1 MTLAHDR
8 AASRGPAPDRAA
20 VQGALR
26 AWGHEPAPP
35 PSAAF
40 LAGLEARL
48 LDDAG
53 PVEVTLRPGLAPVVP
68 LRRKVGITA
77 VAAAGA
83 LFVAGAAAAM
93 GGLTRDD
100 GMRVEPTIDRTATTA
115 PSVGT
120 AAPSSTAARPPVVV
134 TIPAAAAIGTS
145 PAGGAPTGPMAVVP
159 SSAAM
164 PPSATTAPADR
175 PSSSAGQP
183 RPSTAPATTA
193 APVTTAPVTT
203 RPAEPPPPPTAPPT
217 LPATTTTEVHTAATM
232 TLTCAAQVVDARPA
246 VVCEWSEPVGGA
258 ASYRLLRGVAGQS
271 TGRVLTPAAGARR
284 YVDDD
289 AAATGTTYR
298 YTAQALDAAGTVVAH
313 SGTATVVR

>member
-1 MTLAHDR
+1 MTLADDR

-20 VQGALR
+20 VERGLR

-48 LDDAG
+48 LDDDG
-53 PVEVTLRPGLAPVVP
+53 PVEVTIRPGLAPVVP

-100 GMRVEPTIDRTATTA
+100 GVRVEPTIDRTATTA
-115 PSVGT
+115 PSVNT

-134 TIPAAAAIGTS
+134 TVPAAADGA
-145 PAGGAPTGPMAVVP
+145 PAGGASPGPVVVVP
-159 SSAAM
+159 SSAAV
-164 PPSATTAPADR
+164 PPSTTSGPVER
-175 PSSSAGQP
+175 PSSSVEQP
-183 RPSTAPATTA
+183 RPSTTPATTA
-193 APVTTAPVTT
+193 APVSTAPVTT
-203 RPAEPPPPPTAPPT
+203 RPAEPPPPTAPPT

-258 ASYRLLRGVAGQS
+258 ASYRLLRSVAGQP
-271 TGRVLTPAAGARR
+271 TGRVFTPAAGTRR
-284 YVDDD
+284 YVDYD
-289 AAATGTTYR
+289 AVATGTTYR

-313 SGTATVVR
+313 SATATVVR